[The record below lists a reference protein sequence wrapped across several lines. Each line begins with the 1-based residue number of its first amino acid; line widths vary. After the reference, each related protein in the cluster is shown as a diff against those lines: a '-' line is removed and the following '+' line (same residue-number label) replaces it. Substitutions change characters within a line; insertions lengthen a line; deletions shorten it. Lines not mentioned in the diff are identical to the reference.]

1 MPFFFGET
9 RMNLSKHDISRCVD
23 LARDLAAHYHQNVL
37 NGDSPC
43 KRMDELIVIIQT
55 YLEKKVTV
63 RQLLRAKRSIKGV
76 YFALQDGSYE
86 INLLSGMDEDEERIT
101 LCKELFHVVIDTEAY
116 HSTDLYGHVYEVVAT
131 FPVTNSNPSP
141 SAQSEKLAELAAME
155 FLFPYVD
162 RKAILEDNNNPDMAV
177 IAARYG
183 VPQGSVE
190 LFCSEPYMEF
200 FAEFCE

>member
-1 MPFFFGET
+1 MF
-9 RMNLSKHDISRCVD
+9 LSKPDIGRCID
-23 LARDLAAHYHQNVL
+23 LARDLASHYRQNAL
-37 NGDSPC
+37 GGDAPY
-43 KRMDELIVIIQT
+43 KRLDELIKIIEC
-55 YLEKKVTV
+55 YLEKKTLV
-63 RQLLRAKRSIKGV
+63 RQLLRTKRSIKAV
-76 YFALQDGSYE
+76 YFAKADGTYE

-101 LCKELFHVVIDTEAY
+101 CCKELFHVVIDTEAY

-131 FPVTNSNPSP
+131 FQVTDSTPSP

-155 FLFPYVD
+155 FLFPYAD
-162 RKAILEDNNNPDMAV
+162 RKAILKANNNPDMAV